1 MVAPSVTEGMV
12 RRREMVRLMFLAGAA
27 ATVGATS
34 EAGQPTPPIPV
45 GVLLP
50 VPGNDPFLALLRDGL
65 RGVGW
70 TDDGALVLE
79 VRQADGTVAAFQRL
93 GSELAALPVDVLVT
107 ASTAA
112 AKALADVTTTIPIVF
127 VGAFDPVAAGLV
139 VSLEHPGRN
148 LTGIAGFQADI
159 AAKWVLLL
167 REIAPAVTR
176 LVIFSNPAS
185 ISPAALAGWKAVAS
199 KSADIGEVHIDTVN
213 DIDRAAADVAANAH
227 AGMIVVPHTFPFANR
242 KIVVEAMAKHR
253 VPAIYGIA
261 EMVRSG
267 GLLSYGQDLGAQWR
281 MAAVYIDK
289 IVWGARPAD
298 LPVQYAKEYKLAIN
312 RGAASALGLAVPKA
326 MIDRADEV
334 ID

>member
-1 MVAPSVTEGMV
+1 
-12 RRREMVRLMFLAGAA
+12 
-27 ATVGATS
+27 
-34 EAGQPTPPIPV
+34 
-45 GVLLP
+45 
-50 VPGNDPFLALLRDGL
+50 
-65 RGVGW
+65 
-70 TDDGALVLE
+70 
-79 VRQADGTVAAFQRL
+79 
-93 GSELAALPVDVLVT
+93 
-107 ASTAA
+107 
-112 AKALADVTTTIPIVF
+112 
-127 VGAFDPVAAGLV
+127 
-139 VSLEHPGRN
+139 
-148 LTGIAGFQADI
+148 
-159 AAKWVLLL
+159 
-167 REIAPAVTR
+167 
-176 LVIFSNPAS
+176 VIFSNPAS

-199 KSADIGEVHIDTVN
+199 QSADIGEVHIDTVN
-213 DIDRAAADVAANAH
+213 DIDRAAADAAASPH

-312 RGAASALGLAVPKA
+312 RGAASALGLAIPKA